1 MTDQPTALAELLA
14 GLLPGRLP
22 PPELLSAWRRAAGQT
37 MARRALPVCLEAE
50 GVLVVAV
57 SGAAWR
63 QELGLA
69 GPALCG
75 RLQEM
80 GFSVRRLKLVSA
92 PSPALPAAPPSAPLP
107 ELSAQ
112 EEAQVA
118 AELKAVADPDL
129 RQALEGL
136 LRAALRARKAP
147 GT

>member
-1 MTDQPTALAELLA
+1 MTDQPTSLKDLLA
-14 GLLPGRLP
+14 CLLPGRLP
-22 PPELLSAWRRAAGQT
+22 PPALLTAWRRAAGES

-69 GPALCG
+69 GPVLCG
-75 RLQEM
+75 RLREM
-80 GFSVRRLKLVSA
+80 GFAVQRLKLVGA
-92 PSPALPAAPPSAPLP
+92 PSPAPPSARPAPQP
-107 ELSAQ
+107 ELSPQ
-112 EEAQVA
+112 EEEQVA
-118 AELKAVADPDL
+118 ASLQAVADPGL
-129 RQALEGL
+129 RQALQGL